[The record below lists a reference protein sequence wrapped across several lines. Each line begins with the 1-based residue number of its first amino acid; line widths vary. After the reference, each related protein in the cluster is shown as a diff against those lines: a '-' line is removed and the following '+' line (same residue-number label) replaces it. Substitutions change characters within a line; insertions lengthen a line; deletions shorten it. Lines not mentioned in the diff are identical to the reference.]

1 MNNMISTGLKKLD
14 QFLGGGI
21 KEGLITDVYGSNA
34 TGKTQLALQI
44 SLNVLKNGGQVLF
57 QDTTNE
63 FRPERLVE
71 MMRKQE
77 ISSALLEKI
86 KVGLIT
92 NTMQQ
97 IQYLSKIS
105 IKNFSLIIIDN
116 VTDLFSF
123 EYSKKEHALEK
134 HIFFMKYMHDLSNI
148 AINTKIPIIVTNTV
162 GKINNLENENL
173 EKSISMFTHIKIRLS
188 KNNNERICQVISPFE
203 NKKFSYI
210 ITPSGLQNTSQSI

>member
-92 NTMQQ
+92 NTTQQ

-123 EYSKKEHALEK
+123 EYSKKEHVLEK
-134 HIFFMKYMHDLSNI
+134 YIFFMKYMHDLSNI

-162 GKINNLENENL
+162 GRINDLETENL

-188 KNNNERICQVISPFE
+188 KNNNEYVCQVISPFE
-203 NKKFSYI
+203 NKEFSYI

>member
-1 MNNMISTGLKKLD
+1 MNSMISTGLKKLD

-21 KEGLITDVYGSNA
+21 KEGLITDVYGSSG
-34 TGKTQLALQI
+34 TGKTQLILQI

-57 QDTTNE
+57 QDTTNG

-71 MMRKQE
+71 IMGKQE
-77 ISSALLEKI
+77 INSALLEKI

-92 NTMQQ
+92 NTTQQ

-105 IKNFSLIIIDN
+105 IKNFSLIVIDN
-116 VTDLFSF
+116 ITDLFSF

-134 HIFFMKYMHDLSNI
+134 HIFFMKYMHNLSNI

-162 GKINNLENENL
+162 GKINDFETENL
-173 EKSISMFTHIKIRLS
+173 EKSISMFTHVKIRLS

-210 ITPSGLQNTSQSI
+210 IPPSGLQNTSQSI

>member
-1 MNNMISTGLKKLD
+1 MNSMISTGLKKLD

-21 KEGLITDVYGSNA
+21 KEGLITDVYGSSG
-34 TGKTQLALQI
+34 TGKTQLILQI

-57 QDTTNE
+57 QDTTNG

-71 MMRKQE
+71 IMGKQE
-77 ISSALLEKI
+77 INSALLEKI

-92 NTMQQ
+92 NTTQQ

-105 IKNFSLIIIDN
+105 IKNFSLIVIDN
-116 VTDLFSF
+116 ITDLFSF

-134 HIFFMKYMHDLSNI
+134 HIFFMKYMHNLSNI

-162 GKINNLENENL
+162 GKINDFETENL
-173 EKSISMFTHIKIRLS
+173 EKSISMFTHVKIRLS

>member
-21 KEGLITDVYGSNA
+21 KEGLITDVYGSSG
-34 TGKTQLALQI
+34 TGKTQLILQI

-57 QDTTNE
+57 QDTTNG

-71 MMRKQE
+71 IMGKQE
-77 ISSALLEKI
+77 INSALLEKI

-92 NTMQQ
+92 NTTQQ

-162 GKINNLENENL
+162 GKINDFETENL

>member
-1 MNNMISTGLKKLD
+1 MISTGLKKLD

-21 KEGLITDVYGSNA
+21 KEGLITDVYGSNG

-71 MMRKQE
+71 MMGKQE

-92 NTMQQ
+92 NTAQQ

-162 GKINNLENENL
+162 GRINDLETENL

-188 KNNNERICQVISPFE
+188 KNNNEYVCQVISPFE
-203 NKKFSYI
+203 NKEFSYI

>member
-92 NTMQQ
+92 NTTQQ

>member
-92 NTMQQ
+92 NTTQQ

-134 HIFFMKYMHDLSNI
+134 HIFFMKYMHNLSNI

>member
-14 QFLGGGI
+14 QLLGGGI

-92 NTMQQ
+92 NTTQQ

-162 GKINNLENENL
+162 GKINDFETENL

-210 ITPSGLQNTSQSI
+210 ITPSGLQDTSQSI

>member
-92 NTMQQ
+92 NTTQQ
-97 IQYLSKIS
+97 IQYLSKMS

-188 KNNNERICQVISPFE
+188 KNNNERVCQVISPFE

>member
-21 KEGLITDVYGSNA
+21 KEGLITDVYGSNG

-188 KNNNERICQVISPFE
+188 KNNNERVCQVISPFE

>member
-1 MNNMISTGLKKLD
+1 MISTGLKKLD

-21 KEGLITDVYGSNA
+21 KEGLITDVYGSSG
-34 TGKTQLALQI
+34 TGKTQLILQI

-57 QDTTNE
+57 QDTTNG
-63 FRPERLVE
+63 FRPERLIE
-71 MMRKQE
+71 IMGKQE
-77 ISSALLEKI
+77 INSALLEKI

-92 NTMQQ
+92 NTTQQ

-105 IKNFSLIIIDN
+105 IKNFSLIVIDN
-116 VTDLFSF
+116 ITDLFSF

-134 HIFFMKYMHDLSNI
+134 HIFFMKYMHNLSNI

-162 GKINNLENENL
+162 GKINDFETENL
-173 EKSISMFTHIKIRLS
+173 EKSISMFTHVKIRLS

>member
-1 MNNMISTGLKKLD
+1 MNSMISTGLKKLD

-21 KEGLITDVYGSNA
+21 KEGLITDVYGSSG
-34 TGKTQLALQI
+34 TGKTQLILQI

-57 QDTTNE
+57 QDTTNG

-71 MMRKQE
+71 IMGKQE
-77 ISSALLEKI
+77 INSALLEKI

-92 NTMQQ
+92 NTTQQ

-105 IKNFSLIIIDN
+105 IKNFSLIVIDN
-116 VTDLFSF
+116 ITDLFSF

-134 HIFFMKYMHDLSNI
+134 HIFFMKYMHNLSNI

-162 GKINNLENENL
+162 GKINDFETENL
-173 EKSISMFTHIKIRLS
+173 EKSISMFTHVKIRLS

-210 ITPSGLQNTSQSI
+210 IAPSGLQDTSQSI

>member
-1 MNNMISTGLKKLD
+1 MISTGLKKLD
-14 QFLGGGI
+14 QLLGGGI
-21 KEGLITDVYGSNA
+21 KEGLITDVYGSNGM
-34 TGKTQLALQI
+34 GKTQLALQI

-92 NTMQQ
+92 NTTQQ

-116 VTDLFSF
+116 VSDLFSF

-134 HIFFMKYMHDLSNI
+134 QIFFMKYMHDLSNI

-162 GKINNLENENL
+162 GRINDLETENL

-188 KNNNERICQVISPFE
+188 KNNNEYVCQVISPFE

-210 ITPSGLQNTSQSI
+210 ITPSGLQDTSQSI

>member
-21 KEGLITDVYGSNA
+21 REGLITDVYGSNA

-44 SLNVLKNGGQVLF
+44 SLNVLKNVGQVLF
-57 QDTTNE
+57 QDTTSE

-92 NTMQQ
+92 NTTQQ

-162 GKINNLENENL
+162 GKINDLENENL

-188 KNNNERICQVISPFE
+188 KNNNEYVCQVISPFE
-203 NKKFSYI
+203 NKEFSYI

>member
-14 QFLGGGI
+14 QLLGGGI

-92 NTMQQ
+92 NTTQQ

-134 HIFFMKYMHDLSNI
+134 HIFFMKYMHDSVSYTHLTLP
-148 AINTKIPIIVTNTV
+148 TKRIV
-162 GKINNLENENL
+162 
-173 EKSISMFTHIKIRLS
+173 
-188 KNNNERICQVISPFE
+188 
-203 NKKFSYI
+203 
-210 ITPSGLQNTSQSI
+210 

>member
-92 NTMQQ
+92 NTTQQ

-188 KNNNERICQVISPFE
+188 KNNNERVCQVISPFE

>member
-1 MNNMISTGLKKLD
+1 MISTGLKKLD
-14 QFLGGGI
+14 QLLGGGI

-92 NTMQQ
+92 NTTQQ

-162 GKINNLENENL
+162 GKINDFETENL
-173 EKSISMFTHIKIRLS
+173 EKSISMFTHVKIRLS

>member
-1 MNNMISTGLKKLD
+1 MISTGLKKLD
-14 QFLGGGI
+14 QLLGGGI

-92 NTMQQ
+92 NTTPVS
-97 IQYLSKIS
+97 Y
-105 IKNFSLIIIDN
+105 
-116 VTDLFSF
+116 
-123 EYSKKEHALEK
+123 
-134 HIFFMKYMHDLSNI
+134 
-148 AINTKIPIIVTNTV
+148 
-162 GKINNLENENL
+162 
-173 EKSISMFTHIKIRLS
+173 THLRAH
-188 KNNNERICQVISPFE
+188 E
-203 NKKFSYI
+203 
-210 ITPSGLQNTSQSI
+210 T

>member
-14 QFLGGGI
+14 QLLGGGI

-92 NTMQQ
+92 NTTQQ

-116 VTDLFSF
+116 ITDLFSF

-162 GKINNLENENL
+162 GKINDFETENL

-210 ITPSGLQNTSQSI
+210 ITPSGLQDTSQSI

>member
-1 MNNMISTGLKKLD
+1 MISTGLKKLD

-92 NTMQQ
+92 NTTQQ

-123 EYSKKEHALEK
+123 EYSKKEHVLEK
-134 HIFFMKYMHDLSNI
+134 HIFFMKYMHNLSNI

-162 GKINNLENENL
+162 GKINDLENENL

-188 KNNNERICQVISPFE
+188 KNNNGRTCQVISPFE

-210 ITPSGLQNTSQSI
+210 ITPSGLQDTSQSI

>member
-21 KEGLITDVYGSNA
+21 KEGLITDVYGSSG
-34 TGKTQLALQI
+34 TGKTQLILQI

-57 QDTTNE
+57 QDTTNG

-71 MMRKQE
+71 IMGKQE
-77 ISSALLEKI
+77 INSALLEKI

-92 NTMQQ
+92 NTTQQ

-105 IKNFSLIIIDN
+105 IKNFSLIVIDN
-116 VTDLFSF
+116 ITDLFSF

-134 HIFFMKYMHDLSNI
+134 HIFFMKYMHNLSNI

-162 GKINNLENENL
+162 GKINDFETENL
-173 EKSISMFTHIKIRLS
+173 EKSISMFTHVKIRLS

-210 ITPSGLQNTSQSI
+210 IAPSGLQDTSQSI

>member
-14 QFLGGGI
+14 QLLGGGI

-92 NTMQQ
+92 NTTQQ

-134 HIFFMKYMHDLSNI
+134 HIFFMKYMHNLSNI

-162 GKINNLENENL
+162 GKINDFENENL

-188 KNNNERICQVISPFE
+188 KNNNEYVCQVISPFE

>member
-14 QFLGGGI
+14 RFLGGGI
-21 KEGLITDVYGSNA
+21 KEGLITDIYGSNG

-71 MMRKQE
+71 IMRKQE
-77 ISSALLEKI
+77 ISSALLQKI

-92 NTMQQ
+92 NTTQQ

-162 GKINNLENENL
+162 GKINDFETENL

>member
-1 MNNMISTGLKKLD
+1 MISTGLKKLD

-21 KEGLITDVYGSNA
+21 KEGLITDVYGSSG
-34 TGKTQLALQI
+34 TGKTQLILQI

-57 QDTTNE
+57 QDTTNG

-71 MMRKQE
+71 IMGKQE
-77 ISSALLEKI
+77 INSALLEKI

-92 NTMQQ
+92 NTTQQ

-105 IKNFSLIIIDN
+105 IKNFSLIVIDN
-116 VTDLFSF
+116 ITDLFSF

-162 GKINNLENENL
+162 GKINDFETENL

>member
-92 NTMQQ
+92 NTTQQ

-162 GKINNLENENL
+162 GKINDFETENL

-210 ITPSGLQNTSQSI
+210 ITPSGLQDTSQSI

>member
-14 QFLGGGI
+14 QLLGGGI

-71 MMRKQE
+71 MMGKQE

-86 KVGLIT
+86 KIGLIT
-92 NTMQQ
+92 NTTQQ
-97 IQYLSKIS
+97 IEYLSKIS
-105 IKNFSLIIIDN
+105 IENFSLIIIDN

-162 GKINNLENENL
+162 GKINDLENENL

-188 KNNNERICQVISPFE
+188 KNNNECVCQVISPFE

-210 ITPSGLQNTSQSI
+210 ITPSGLQDTSQSI

>member
-21 KEGLITDVYGSNA
+21 KEGLITDVYGSSG
-34 TGKTQLALQI
+34 TGKTQLILQI

-57 QDTTNE
+57 QDTTNG

-71 MMRKQE
+71 IMGKQE
-77 ISSALLEKI
+77 INSALLEKI

-92 NTMQQ
+92 NTTQQ

-105 IKNFSLIIIDN
+105 IKNFSLIVIDN
-116 VTDLFSF
+116 ITDLFSF

-134 HIFFMKYMHDLSNI
+134 HIFFMKYMHNLSNI

-162 GKINNLENENL
+162 GKINDFETENL
-173 EKSISMFTHIKIRLS
+173 EKSISMFTHVKIRLS

-203 NKKFSYI
+203 NKKFSYM
-210 ITPSGLQNTSQSI
+210 LLE

>member
-14 QFLGGGI
+14 QLLGGGI

-92 NTMQQ
+92 NTTQQ

-116 VTDLFSF
+116 ITDLFSF

-162 GKINNLENENL
+162 GKINDLENENL

-210 ITPSGLQNTSQSI
+210 ITPSGLQDTSQSI

>member
-1 MNNMISTGLKKLD
+1 MISTGLKKLD
-14 QFLGGGI
+14 QLLGGGI

-92 NTMQQ
+92 NTTQQ

-123 EYSKKEHALEK
+123 EYSNEKRSVTLSIIIKE
-134 HIFFMKYMHDLSNI
+134 
-148 AINTKIPIIVTNTV
+148 
-162 GKINNLENENL
+162 
-173 EKSISMFTHIKIRLS
+173 
-188 KNNNERICQVISPFE
+188 
-203 NKKFSYI
+203 KFLIDILDRY
-210 ITPSGLQNTSQSI
+210 

>member
-1 MNNMISTGLKKLD
+1 MNSMNSTGLKKLD

-21 KEGLITDVYGSNA
+21 KEGLITDVYGSSG
-34 TGKTQLALQI
+34 TGKTQLILQI

-57 QDTTNE
+57 QDTTNG

-71 MMRKQE
+71 IMGKQE
-77 ISSALLEKI
+77 INSALLEKI

-92 NTMQQ
+92 NTTQQ

-105 IKNFSLIIIDN
+105 IKNFSLIVIDN
-116 VTDLFSF
+116 ITDLFSF

-134 HIFFMKYMHDLSNI
+134 HIFFMKYMHNLSNI

-162 GKINNLENENL
+162 GKINDFETENL
-173 EKSISMFTHIKIRLS
+173 EKSISMFTHVKIRLS

>member
-1 MNNMISTGLKKLD
+1 MNSMISTGLKKLD

-21 KEGLITDVYGSNA
+21 KEGLITDVYGSSG
-34 TGKTQLALQI
+34 TGKTQLILQI

-71 MMRKQE
+71 IMRKQE
-77 ISSALLEKI
+77 ISSALLQKI

-92 NTMQQ
+92 NTTQQ

-134 HIFFMKYMHDLSNI
+134 HIFFMKYMHNLSNI

-162 GKINNLENENL
+162 GKINDFETENL
-173 EKSISMFTHIKIRLS
+173 EKSISMFTHVKIRLS
-188 KNNNERICQVISPFE
+188 KNNNERICHVISPFE

-210 ITPSGLQNTSQSI
+210 IAPSGLQDTSQSI

>member
-1 MNNMISTGLKKLD
+1 MISTGLKKLD

-21 KEGLITDVYGSNA
+21 KEGLITDVYGSSG
-34 TGKTQLALQI
+34 TGKTQLILQI

-57 QDTTNE
+57 QDTTNG

-71 MMRKQE
+71 IMGKQE
-77 ISSALLEKI
+77 INSALLEKI

-92 NTMQQ
+92 NTTQQ

-105 IKNFSLIIIDN
+105 IKNFSLIVIDN
-116 VTDLFSF
+116 ITDLFSF

-134 HIFFMKYMHDLSNI
+134 HIFFMKYMHNLSNI

-162 GKINNLENENL
+162 GKINDFETENL
-173 EKSISMFTHIKIRLS
+173 EKSISMFTHVKIRLS

>member
-14 QFLGGGI
+14 QLLGGGI

-92 NTMQQ
+92 NTTQQ

-162 GKINNLENENL
+162 GKINDLENENL

-188 KNNNERICQVISPFE
+188 KNNNECVCQVISPFE

-210 ITPSGLQNTSQSI
+210 IAPSGLQDTSQSI

>member
-92 NTMQQ
+92 NTTQQ

-162 GKINNLENENL
+162 GKINDLENENL

-188 KNNNERICQVISPFE
+188 KNNNERVCQVISPFE

-210 ITPSGLQNTSQSI
+210 ITPSGLQDTSQSI